1 MNELSERYETYVS
14 TMNRERQEITKQNK
28 LQVKHLVAKLLVQ
41 ILQENQTRKR
51 KNAFLEINSTAKQ
64 MANLERCLSKATRVF
79 TKFMQDQKRRAIRIW
94 YRNAFNCVH
103 ETQKRNQLIDGNVSF
118 KRS

>member
-1 MNELSERYETYVS
+1 
-14 TMNRERQEITKQNK
+14 
-28 LQVKHLVAKLLVQ
+28 
-41 ILQENQTRKR
+41 
-51 KNAFLEINSTAKQ
+51 

-79 TKFMQDQKRRAIRIW
+79 TKFMQDSKRRAIRLW

-118 KRS
+118 KRSQKFFYLWRQAFM